1 MLLRLGIFLG
11 CISLSFLAKAQGDSV
26 VLKPV
31 TVYGLPDEKYLAGGQ
46 FYGLDSALRSQQ
58 ASRHLGEI
66 LAFQFPVY
74 FRNYGNGMLSGIS
87 MRGTSPSH
95 VAVRWNGININSF
108 SLGQADFSI
117 LPTIA
122 FDDVKVHAGGGSA
135 RFGSGAFGGS
145 VLLSSTGTTTNMLSV
160 SQEVGSF
167 GRYFTSL
174 KGSFRVGKFSSSSS
188 LYRVQ
193 AKNDFP
199 IPGYGERQP
208 HAAYWQQGFV
218 QHAQY
223 SFSNAR
229 RITIDYWF
237 NDSHKEIQPTIGN
250 NNSSDEQDD
259 RNHRLSVFYEQN
271 TTQGL
276 SKIGGGFVDDKIIY
290 NGSVSEIV
298 RWIAS
303 ASHQYTFKNQ
313 WNVSGS
319 AEWNHIIGKV
329 KEYGPTPPEEDRVDL
344 AAAVQKTFKKVSASF
359 NLRQPFIT
367 HVTAPLLPYIGADVV
382 LFENAVQQWLLSV
395 NGSKNFRAPTFN
407 DRYWQEAGSRDLQP
421 ETSYAAEAGLGWR
434 YYTLKINARGFYQ
447 HIDQWIQWIPME
459 QGIYRPRN
467 VKQVRT
473 DGIEASIEDQAVI
486 GVVMIRAKLSYQY
499 TQAIT
504 LETDDTD
511 AAAVGKQLIYTPI
524 HTGSGTVSAVYK
536 TWSANAYLQYSGKRF
551 TESSNSAVY
560 ALDPFVLTD
569 LSLNKSWTRNQHD
582 FTLSFQVKNLF
593 DKTYQLYAGRAM
605 PGRNFNLKIS
615 YHLNR
620 KKQ

>member
-1 MLLRLGIFLG
+1 MHLRLGIFLV
-11 CISLSFLAKAQGDSV
+11 CIGTGFLAKAQRDSV

-31 TVYGLPDEKYLAGGQ
+31 TIYGLPEEKYLAGSQ
-46 FYGLDSALRSQQ
+46 FYALDSALKSQQ
-58 ASRHLGEI
+58 ESRHLGEI

-87 MRGTSPSH
+87 MRGTSPAH

-117 LPTIA
+117 LPAVA

-135 RFGSGAFGGS
+135 RFGSGAFGGT
-145 VLLSSTGTTTNMLSV
+145 VLLNSGTNATRVLSA

-174 KGSFRVGKFSSSSS
+174 KGSFRIRKFSSSSS

-193 AKNDFP
+193 AKNDFMV
-199 IPGYGERQP
+199 PGLNERQP

-223 SFSNAR
+223 SLSAAR
-229 RITIDYWF
+229 RITLDYWF
-237 NDSHKEIQPTIGN
+237 NDAHKEIQPTIGN
-250 NNSSDEQDD
+250 NNGSDTQDD
-259 RNHRLSVFYEQN
+259 RNHRVSVFYEQN

-276 SKIGGGFVDDKIIY
+276 SKIGGGFVDDKIIF
-290 NGSVSEIV
+290 NNVTSEIV
-298 RWIAS
+298 RWIGS
-303 ASHQYTFKNQ
+303 ASHQYTLPSQ
-313 WNVSGS
+313 WHLSGS

-329 KEYGPTPPEEDRVDL
+329 KEYGPASPEEDRIDL
-344 AAAVQKTFKKVSASF
+344 AAAVQRNFKKISGSF

-367 HVTAPLLPYIGADVV
+367 HVTAPLLPYLGADVV
-382 LFENAVQQWLLSV
+382 LYETPKQQWLLSI

-407 DRYWQEAGSRDLQP
+407 DRYWQDAGARDLKP

-434 YYTLKINARGFYQ
+434 YQTLKINARGFYQ
-447 HIDQWIQWIPME
+447 KVDQWIQWIPTAN
-459 QGIYRPRN
+459 GVYRPRN

-473 DGIEASIEDQAVI
+473 DGVEAGIEDQVPLGAVT
-486 GVVMIRAKLSYQY
+486 VWAKLAYQF

-504 LETDDTD
+504 LETDDSD
-511 AAAVGKQLIYTPI
+511 ASAIGKQLIYTPV
-524 HTGSGTVSAVYK
+524 HTGSGSVAVTYK
-536 TWSANAYLQYSGKRF
+536 TWSANVFLQYSGKRF
-551 TESSNSAVY
+551 TEASNSPTYV
-560 ALDPFVLTD
+560 LDPFVLGD
-569 LSLNKSWTRNQHD
+569 LSLNKSWTRARHD
-582 FTLSFQVKNLF
+582 FDLSFQVKNLF

-620 KKQ
+620 KQQ